1 MEPITGFALY
11 FAFAAVVAGIAHKKG
26 LMWLGYLLAILVGGP
41 LTVMG
46 ASIITEGN
54 AGGVVSAFL
63 AFSVPVIALLI
74 VLLSKNQEQIAAKT
88 GQFGAYRKC
97 PFCAEPVRVEA
108 VKCKHCGS
116 ALESAQAGASA
127 KSPF

>member
-11 FAFAAVVAGIAHKKG
+11 VAFAAVVAGIAHKKG

-41 LTVMG
+41 LMVMG

-54 AGGVVSAFL
+54 AGGVVSALL

-74 VLLSKNQEQIAAKT
+74 ILLSKNQEQIAAET
-88 GQFGAYRKC
+88 GQFGVYRKC

-116 ALESAQAGASA
+116 SLEPGPAEAPA
-127 KSPF
+127 KNQT